1 MKKILVCVLVAVVVA
16 GIVAGAVVLNSR
28 PEPVEFTPLEG
39 RAYTDAPLSVE
50 PDTEKYIK
58 MVALDTGNDI
68 YTPAKKQSYVY
79 RYGPSLIRNAD
90 GSIDAFFSA
99 PGIFDE
105 WDYIFYRHSPDGGKT
120 WTAEKAVLAPTPDSA
135 DFYSCCDPGV
145 VKFGDYYYLAYTSTI
160 AEGGVD
166 NNVFV
171 ARSKSL
177 DGPYQKWNGNGWGG
191 KPAPVIEYTGNPAT
205 YGAGEPSMVV
215 FENKLYLYYTW
226 RDGELN
232 HTRLSVADATD
243 ENWPST
249 LEYKGVAIDHV
260 QGDTD
265 SADVKY
271 VEDYG
276 KFIAVST
283 ASRFTTDSYIKVY
296 VSNNGT
302 EFTESYYLKT
312 NTIHTLHNCGITSRE
327 NGHIRL
333 SDNIFLSY
341 AYGEEFGTWATRLQ
355 EVKLSLINKAD
366 FSDVKNENVKE
377 AFKAVSSSLYKS
389 TAGITTDPH
398 IYEKSLADGAFKVE
412 AYRYDGNKDDKP
424 IKKGL
429 TLTDFDENIITVN
442 GDEITPV
449 AKGKTYVTAH
459 WQDFSVTFLVV
470 INAEIE
476 VL

>member
-1 MKKILVCVLVAVVVA
+1 MKKIIVCVLAA
-16 GIVAGAVVLNSR
+16 AIVIGAVASIAVLNSR
-28 PEPVEFTPLEG
+28 PEPVEFTPIEG
-39 RAYTDAPLSVE
+39 RAYADGVLSAE
-50 PDTEKYIK
+50 PDTEKYVK
-58 MVALDTGNDI
+58 MVALDTGNNV

-105 WDYIFYRHSPDGGKT
+105 WDYLFYRHSPDGGKT
-120 WTAEKAVLAPTPDSA
+120 WTSEKSVLAPTPDSA
-135 DFYSCCDPGV
+135 DFYSCCDPAV
-145 VKFGDYYYLAYTSTI
+145 VRFGGYYYLAYTSTI
-160 AEGGVD
+160 NEGGVD

-177 DGPYQKWNGNGWGG
+177 DGPYEKWNGSGWGG
-191 KPAPVIEYTGNPAT
+191 KPSPIIEYTGNPAT

-215 FENKLYLYYTW
+215 LNNKLYLYYTW

-232 HTRLSVADATD
+232 QTRLSLADATN
-243 ENWPST
+243 ENWPDS

-283 ASRFTTDSYIKVY
+283 ASRFTTDSYVKVY
-296 VSNNGT
+296 ASNNGT
-302 EFTESYYLKT
+302 EFTESYYLKS
-312 NTIHTLHNCGITSRE
+312 NTIHNLHNCGITSRE

-333 SDNIFLSY
+333 SDRVYLSY
-341 AYGEEFGTWATRLQ
+341 AYGAEFGTWATRIQ
-355 EVKLSLINKAD
+355 EVSLSLINEPD
-366 FSDVKNENVKE
+366 FTDLENQNVKE
-377 AFKAVSSSLYKS
+377 EFKAVSKS
-389 TAGITTDPH
+389 VNKATAGITTDPH
-398 IYEKSLADGAFKVE
+398 IYEKSLGDGAFKVE
-412 AYRYDGNKDDKP
+412 AYKYDSNKDYKQ
-424 IKKGL
+424 IKKGV
-429 TLTDFDENIITVN
+429 TLSDFNEAVISVN

-449 AKGKTYVTAH
+449 AKGETYVTAH

-470 INAEIE
+470 IK
-476 VL
+476 